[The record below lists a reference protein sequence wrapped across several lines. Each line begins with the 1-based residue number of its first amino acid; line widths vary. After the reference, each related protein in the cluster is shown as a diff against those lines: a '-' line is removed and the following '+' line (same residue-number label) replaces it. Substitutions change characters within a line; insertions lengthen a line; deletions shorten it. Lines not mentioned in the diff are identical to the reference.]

1 MEFDVPFLA
10 HVLYRQPVQRNL
22 IRTVADTRV
31 LAAVLGMTRESS
43 GREGTLSLY
52 ALRCMEGLGGVLLPG
67 KAEGSGHRHCAVP
80 GMEGGVPAMNESCV
94 SAAPDMNE
102 L

>member
-1 MEFDVPFLA
+1 MTEDVP
-10 HVLYRQPVQRNL
+10 
-22 IRTVADTRV
+22 
-31 LAAVLGMTRESS
+31 GMASESS

-80 GMEGGVPAMNESCV
+80 GMEGGVPARMESCV
-94 SAAPDMNE
+94 SKALSLSLSLSLSAAPDMNE

>member
-1 MEFDVPFLA
+1 MSEDVP
-10 HVLYRQPVQRNL
+10 
-22 IRTVADTRV
+22 
-31 LAAVLGMTRESS
+31 GMASESS

-80 GMEGGVPAMNESCV
+80 GVEGAVSAMIERCV
-94 SAAPDMNE
+94 SASSDLNE
-102 L
+102 CKEGACQGVRESVSVSPF

>member
-1 MEFDVPFLA
+1 MSEDVP
-10 HVLYRQPVQRNL
+10 
-22 IRTVADTRV
+22 
-31 LAAVLGMTRESS
+31 GMASESS

-80 GMEGGVPAMNESCV
+80 GREGAVPAMIERCV
-94 SAAPDMNE
+94 SASSDLNE
-102 L
+102 CQEGARQGVRESVSVLPF

>member
-1 MEFDVPFLA
+1 MGHMSEDVP
-10 HVLYRQPVQRNL
+10 
-22 IRTVADTRV
+22 
-31 LAAVLGMTRESS
+31 GMASESS

-80 GMEGGVPAMNESCV
+80 GMEGGVPARMESCV